1 MTQETSAIWV
11 VSSSTGCS
19 GATSSWES
27 CRHRHRGDPG
37 GSATAHPDAAGA
49 HVTPEPPGIPGKAWE
64 TPTTGGN
71 RGGLV
76 EFALIGFSM
85 TFWRILSSFLYE
97 FSIWRT
103 GQILIHSYTTGHLI
117 HYLHVAYIL
126 DDFW

>member
-1 MTQETSAIWV
+1 MTQETSTTWV
-11 VSSSTGCS
+11 VSSSPGCS
-19 GATSSWES
+19 GATSRWDT

-76 EFALIGFSM
+76 EFALIGFS
-85 TFWRILSSFLYE
+85 ILLFGGY
-97 FSIWRT
+97 
-103 GQILIHSYTTGHLI
+103 
-117 HYLHVAYIL
+117 YLHFCMISVSGGL
-126 DDFW
+126 VKF